1 MGNRFPKRQRRAAY
15 AGVLAVVLG
24 LTAGMSSAFAQADD
38 DEDVPLDTKILRKFM
53 KEMGFKRSEDVGI
66 DYRER
71 APLVVP
77 PSRDLP
83 PPQSE
88 RSVERNP
95 NWPKDPDVAR
105 RKEATAA
112 EKAKLKR
119 SADAAEE
126 ESRPLRPDELEKGR
140 GQAGTAAGSIGNT
153 RPTGEDAARPLP
165 PSQMGTGSK
174 NFLDA
179 IFSSIGPQ
187 KPESAP
193 FNGEPPRTSMTD
205 PPPGYQTPSP
215 SQPYGV
221 SPNKKELPK
230 ASTVES
236 RMEASH

>member
-1 MGNRFPKRQRRAAY
+1 MG
-15 AGVLAVVLG
+15 
-24 LTAGMSSAFAQADD
+24 TAFAQDGD
-38 DEDVPLDTKILRKFM
+38 EEDVPLDTKILRRFM

-77 PSRDLP
+77 PSRALP

-88 RSVERNP
+88 ASTARNP
-95 NWPKDPDVAR
+95 NWPKDPDVQR
-105 RKEATAA
+105 RKEASAA
-112 EKAKLKR
+112 EKAKLRR
-119 SADAAEE
+119 SADAAQDEA
-126 ESRPLRPDELEKGR
+126 RPLRPDELEKGPGR
-140 GQAGTAAGSIGNT
+140 GGTATGSIGNT

-187 KPESAP
+187 KQESAP
-193 FNGEPPRTSMTD
+193 FNGEPPRNSMTD
-205 PPPGYQTPSP
+205 PPAGYQTPSP
-215 SQPYGV
+215 AQVYGLA
-221 SPNKKELPK
+221 PTTKELPK

-236 RMEASH
+236 RMEASR

>member
-1 MGNRFPKRQRRAAY
+1 MAAGAGSAY
-15 AGVLAVVLG
+15 A
-24 LTAGMSSAFAQADD
+24 QDD
-38 DEDVPLDTKILRKFM
+38 DEEDVPLDTKIMRKFM

-66 DYRER
+66 EYRER

-88 RSVERNP
+88 GPAARDP

-105 RKEATAA
+105 RKEASAA
-112 EKAKLKR
+112 EKAKLR
-119 SADAAEE
+119 HSADAALD

-140 GQAGTAAGSIGNT
+140 GGTATGSIGNT

-165 PSQMGTGSK
+165 PSQMGTGKK
-174 NFLDA
+174 NILDA

-187 KPESAP
+187 RPESVP
-193 FNGEPPRTSMTD
+193 FSGEPPRTSMTA

-215 SQPYGV
+215 SQPYGIT
-221 SPNKKELPK
+221 PTKELPK

-236 RMEASH
+236 RMEGQK

>member
-1 MGNRFPKRQRRAAY
+1 
-15 AGVLAVVLG
+15 
-24 LTAGMSSAFAQADD
+24 
-38 DEDVPLDTKILRKFM
+38 M

-66 DYRER
+66 EYRER

-77 PSRDLP
+77 PSRNLP
-83 PPQSE
+83 PPQSSA
-88 RSVERNP
+88 SVERNP
-95 NWPKDPDVAR
+95 NWPKDPDIRR

-112 EKAKLKR
+112 EKAKLR
-119 SADAAEE
+119 SAVSAEE
-126 ESRPLRPDELEKGR
+126 DSRPLRPDELDKG
-140 GQAGTAAGSIGNT
+140 GGTATGSIGNT

-179 IFSSIGPQ
+179 MWSSIGPA
-187 KPESAP
+187 KSETAP
-193 FNGEPPRTSMTD
+193 FDGEPPRSSMTD

-221 SPNKKELPK
+221 SPSKQLPK

-236 RMEASH
+236 RMEAQH